1 MATTRFDM
9 RLDEEIK
16 AKAEKAS
23 ALLGMKS
30 LTEYVSKL
38 MDEDAS
44 RVIAQH
50 ESITVEN
57 DVFDRFMSA
66 CDKAKRPN
74 TALRDA
80 AAFAKKQGIK

>member
-16 AKAEKAS
+16 AKAEKA
-23 ALLGMKS
+23 AVLLGMKS

-38 MDEDAS
+38 MDEDAN

-50 ESITVEN
+50 ESITIEN
-57 DVFDRFMSA
+57 DVFDRFVSA
-66 CDKAKRPN
+66 CDKAKHPN
-74 TALRDA
+74 KALRDA

>member
-44 RVIAQH
+44 RVIAKH
-50 ESITVEN
+50 ESMTVEN
-57 DVFDRFMSA
+57 DVFDLFMSA
-66 CDKAKRPN
+66 CEKAQGPN
-74 TALRDA
+74 EALQKA
-80 AAFAKKQGIK
+80 AAFTKKQGIK